1 VVCLPS
7 KEFAM
12 PAGHSNVGADLE
24 SAAGKP
30 PSPEPT
36 GPELLGRESFT
47 VESSSVEG
55 PVPEPQPTG
64 RSRRQVLR
72 AAVTVG
78 AGVMFPAAVLNP
90 TAAYAAQVAYDVV
103 VVGSGA
109 AGMTAA
115 LTAAKRGLSVVVVEK
130 APTFGGSA
138 ARSGAGIWIP
148 CNEVI
153 LAAGVPD
160 TPAKAATYLASVV
173 GSTVPAARQAA
184 FLANGPDMIS
194 FVMDHSPLRFRWME
208 GYSDYYP
215 ERSGGMPNG
224 RSIEPDQL
232 DGHILGS
239 ELANLNPAYIPVP
252 DGAVVFSADYKWL
265 NLALVNVKGAAVA
278 TECVSRY
285 VAAAIRG
292 EKPLTMGQ
300 SLAAGLRAGL
310 LDANVPVWLNTPLV
324 DLQFNSSGRATGV
337 VVTQNG
343 AQTLIT
349 ANRGVIIGSG
359 GFEHNL
365 AMRNEFQQQPI
376 GTSWTVGAKENT
388 GDGIAAGRRAGSA
401 LELMDDAWWGP
412 AIPLP
417 AEPYFCLAERTLPGS
432 MLVNAAG
439 ERFVNE
445 AAPYSDVVHTMYER
459 NVISPDI
466 PAWLIFDQN
475 YRNRYLFKDTAPA
488 LPFPD
493 AWYQSGAAFKAWT
506 IESLATKIG
515 VPTTA
520 LRKTVTRFNGFAA
533 TGKDLDFH
541 RGDSVYDH
549 YYTDPAVTPNSCL
562 GALWLAPYYAFKIV
576 PGDLGTKGGMR
587 TDARSRVLRADGSV
601 ISGLYAAGNASGAV
615 MGHSYAGAG
624 STIGPAMTFGY
635 IAANAIAD
643 S

>member
-1 VVCLPS
+1 
-7 KEFAM
+7 M
-12 PAGHSNVGADLE
+12 PAGHS
-24 SAAGKP
+24 SAADRPETP
-30 PSPEPT
+30 PAGT
-36 GPELLGRESFT
+36 
-47 VESSSVEG
+47 
-55 PVPEPQPTG
+55 
-64 RSRRQVLR
+64 SRRQVLR

-78 AGVMFPAAVLNP
+78 AGVMFPTAVLNAGP
-90 TAAYAAQVAYDVV
+90 ANAAQAQYDVV

-148 CNEVI
+148 NNEVI

-173 GSTVPAARQAA
+173 GSDVPADRQAA
-184 FLANGPDMIS
+184 FLANGPKMIS
-194 FVMDHSPLRFRWME
+194 FVLANSPLRFRWME

-215 ERSGGMPNG
+215 ERPGGMPNG
-224 RSIEPDQL
+224 RSIEPAQF
-232 DGHILGS
+232 DGHLLGA
-239 ELANLNPAYIPVP
+239 ELAHLNPAYIPVP
-252 DGAVVFSADYKWL
+252 DGVVVYSADYKWL
-265 NLALVNVKGAAVA
+265 NLVAVNAKGLAVS
-278 TECVSRY
+278 TTCVSRY
-285 VAAAIRG
+285 LAAALRG

-310 LDANVPVWLNTPLV
+310 LDAGVPVWLNTPFV
-324 DLQFNSSGRATGV
+324 DLRFGAGGRANGV
-337 VVTQNG
+337 VVSKDG
-343 AQTLIT
+343 VSTLIN
-349 ANRGVIIGSG
+349 ASRGVILGSG

-365 AMRNEFQQQPI
+365 ALRTEFQQQQI
-376 GTSWTVGAKENT
+376 GVDWTVGAKENT

-432 MLVNAAG
+432 ILVNAAG
-439 ERFVNE
+439 KRFVNE
-445 AAPYSDVVHTMYER
+445 AAPYSDVVHVMYER

-475 YRNRYLFKDTAPA
+475 YRNRYLFKDVAAT

-506 IESLATKIG
+506 IEDLAAKIG
-515 VPTTA
+515 LPAGA
-520 LRKTVTRFNGFAA
+520 LRATVTRFNGFASS
-533 TGKDLDFH
+533 GNDLDFQ
-541 RGDSVYDH
+541 RGSSVYDH

-562 GALWLAPYYAFKIV
+562 APLWLAPFYAFKIV

-587 TDARSRVLRADGSV
+587 TDARARVLRADGSV
-601 ISGLYAAGNASGAV
+601 IAGLYAAGNASGAV

-635 IAANAIAD
+635 VAANTIAD